1 MNFKFDEFVKY
12 VHDIYAADFT
22 LEEVKE
28 ILFLED
34 DGYNKSVPDSPQK
47 RLLLR
52 RIIIEGKKNDDTAF
66 RYDRLL
72 YSGVSMWV
80 ADNLKGKSTIFK
92 AIGFA
97 LTGRDKFTPLVR
109 TWLKH
114 VALEFSIKDAV
125 YSVVLNLTGAQLK
138 AAVYAS
144 SLDGLEDEE
153 PIKSFRSKD
162 ALAGFMQE
170 LFFEEFDY
178 YPIKRVQASQ
188 PSINLSD
195 ADLTWVSYYSS
206 IYHQSKD
213 YGNLE
218 IGNQHAMVFQMLLGL
233 EYTFSI
239 HALEAKAKKAE
250 REWILK
256 TEQEKNQSTSVED
269 LEKLNK
275 NLIAI
280 NEQILKLKTNPEKKA
295 IEAIEEKLHAF
306 QQSRETKR
314 KEKME
319 GEDRLYQMKTALN
332 SSQLLIKEKQHSIEH
347 ATKEINKLRKLVVEY
362 QDYIDSGIFFNNLEV
377 TECPHCDHEV
387 DKDKRL
393 QEKESKIC
401 MLCDH
406 TMTAKENDTEI
417 WQMRIQE
424 AKGEIER
431 NRLLTEKEN
440 QALNDIEVKAKIHHT
455 NFASL
460 ETKVLGLSND
470 LETLDASIEEAEGTR
485 NQLRA
490 LAEGDYFSKFENLLE
505 QKINLESQITIAE
518 KQATMQLDK
527 KMKKRAEV
535 LRTGHELMLK
545 SRKKLGQ
552 ATLSELEVIMLSQ
565 LHSLGLS
572 SYTKVVINPDNFII
586 HYYQGN
592 IVNNFND
599 ISEGEQLRAK
609 LALYLSLIEL
619 DLEKGLGRH
628 PRLIILDSPTKEE
641 ADVHF
646 VEGLKKTLLHIEE
659 KFGEQLQVM
668 VGTANREL
676 TSIITSAER
685 IEVKESG
692 QFVF

>member
-12 VHDIYAADFT
+12 VHEIYAADFS

-28 ILFLED
+28 ILFLEE

-52 RIIIEGKKNDDTAF
+52 RIILEGKKNEDTTF
-66 RYDRLL
+66 KYDRPL

-97 LTGRDKFTPLVR
+97 LTGRDKFTPLVK
-109 TWLKH
+109 TWLKYI
-114 VALEFSIKDAV
+114 ALEFSIKDAV

-138 AAVYAS
+138 AAVYS
-144 SLDGLEDEE
+144 SAIDSLAGEEPLRSFKSKDGLAD
-153 PIKSFRSKD
+153 
-162 ALAGFMQE
+162 FMQE

-213 YGNLE
+213 YGNLD

-250 REWILK
+250 REWSLK
-256 TEQEKNQSTSVED
+256 TEQEKNQSITVED
-269 LEKLNK
+269 LQKMQND
-275 NLIAI
+275 LIAT
-280 NEQILKLKTNPEKKA
+280 NEQILKLRTNTEKKA
-295 IEAIEEKLHAF
+295 IEAIEERLHSF
-306 QQSRETKR
+306 QQSRETTR
-314 KEKME
+314 KEKMD
-319 GEDRLYQMKTALN
+319 GEDRLYQMKTAFN
-332 SSQLLIKEKQHSIEH
+332 SSQVEIKEKQDLIQHS
-347 ATKEINKLRKLVVEY
+347 TREINKLRKLIVEY

-393 QEKESKIC
+393 LEKESKIC

-406 TMTAKENDTEI
+406 EMTAQVNDIEI
-417 WQMRIQE
+417 WQLRIQE
-424 AKGEIER
+424 AKQEIER
-431 NRLLTEKEN
+431 NRLLSETEN
-440 QALNDIEVKAKIHHT
+440 QVLINIEQKVKINDKK
-455 NFASL
+455 FASL
-460 ETKVLGLSND
+460 ENEVLK
-470 LETLDASIEEAEGTR
+470 LENVLENLDKSIKEAEGHR

-490 LAEGDYFSKFENLLE
+490 TIEGDYFSKFENLLE
-505 QKINLESQITIAE
+505 QKIKTENQIAVAE
-518 KQATMQLDK
+518 KQATLRLDNK
-527 KMKKRAEV
+527 LKRKAEL

-552 ATLSELEVIMLSQ
+552 ATLFQLEEIMLNQ

-572 SYTKVVINPDNFII
+572 SYTRVVINPDNFII
-586 HYYQGN
+586 HYHQGN
-592 IVNNFND
+592 VVNNFND

-619 DLEKGLGRH
+619 DLEKGVGRH

-641 ADVHF
+641 ADIHF

-659 KFGEQLQVM
+659 KFGEQVQVM

-676 TSIITSAER
+676 ASIIKSAEKLD
-685 IEVKESG
+685 VSESG